1 MSTMNELK
9 KVFNAGY
16 ETGKTAFHP
25 CTLSADDG
33 ELNVPGVTY
42 RRWLIG
48 QLLLGAAPPIWE
60 SRFDNERVAD
70 SIVSL
75 VDAIIKRE
83 RQS

>member
-1 MSTMNELK
+1 MSTMNELQRA
-9 KVFNAGY
+9 FNAGY
-16 ETGKTAFHP
+16 EKGKTAFHA
-25 CTLSADDG
+25 CTLIADDG

-48 QLLLGAAPPIWE
+48 QCLQSMAVYFEQQDISSEAA
-60 SRFDNERVAD
+60 AD

>member
-1 MSTMNELK
+1 MSTMNELQ

-16 ETGKTAFHP
+16 ETGKTAFHA

-83 RQS
+83 RQP